1 MNVFQLTYEA
11 RLVSWHELRNNI
23 TDLPI
28 KEKCIQIDDFWQQV
42 PIVNHYLHSTDITNW
57 PNPWDLL
64 VENTYCTLARALGMC
79 YTLHMI
85 DIKDFELVEA
95 KDNMGNELPL
105 VLVDH
110 AKYVINY
117 WPGTAIS
124 NTSTDFSIK
133 KTLNISPLLQKL

>member
-11 RLVSWHELRNNI
+11 RLLSWHELRNNI
-23 TDLPI
+23 TELPI

-42 PIVNHYLHSTDITNW
+42 PLVNHYLHSTDISNW

-110 AKYVINY
+110 AKYVLNY
-117 WPGTAIS
+117 WPDTVIS
-124 NTSTDFSIK
+124 NTSADFSIK
-133 KTLNISPLLQKL
+133 KTLDISTLLQKL

>member
-11 RLVSWHELRNNI
+11 RLLSWHELRSNI
-23 TDLPI
+23 TELPI

-42 PIVNHYLHSTDITNW
+42 PIVNHYLHSTDVTNW

-105 VLVDH
+105 VLVDR
-110 AKYVINY
+110 AKYILNY
-117 WPGTAIS
+117 WPDTVIS
-124 NTSTDFSIK
+124 NISTDFSIT
-133 KTLNISPLLQKL
+133 KTLNISTLLQKL

>member
-11 RLVSWHELRNNI
+11 RLLSWHELRNNLN
-23 TDLPI
+23 DLPI

-42 PIVNHYLHSTDITNW
+42 PLVNHYLHSTDISNW

-105 VLVDH
+105 VLVEK
-110 AKYVINY
+110 KYVLNY
-117 WPGTAIS
+117 WPNTVTTNNISDFTLNRAIS
-124 NTSTDFSIK
+124 
-133 KTLNISPLLQKL
+133 ISQLTTNL

>member
-11 RLVSWHELRNNI
+11 RLLSWHELRNNI
-23 TDLPI
+23 TELPI

-42 PIVNHYLHSTDITNW
+42 PLVNHYLHSTDISNW

-85 DIKDFELVEA
+85 DIKDFELVED

-110 AKYVINY
+110 AKYVLNY
-117 WPGTAIS
+117 WPDTVIS
-124 NTSTDFSIK
+124 NTSADFSIK
-133 KTLNISPLLQKL
+133 KTLDISTLLQKL

>member
-11 RLVSWHELRNNI
+11 RLVSWHELRNSI

-85 DIKDFELVEA
+85 DIKDFILVEA

-110 AKYVINY
+110 AKYVSNY
-117 WPGTAIS
+117 WPNTVNTNNISDFTLNRAIS
-124 NTSTDFSIK
+124 
-133 KTLNISPLLQKL
+133 ISQLTTNL